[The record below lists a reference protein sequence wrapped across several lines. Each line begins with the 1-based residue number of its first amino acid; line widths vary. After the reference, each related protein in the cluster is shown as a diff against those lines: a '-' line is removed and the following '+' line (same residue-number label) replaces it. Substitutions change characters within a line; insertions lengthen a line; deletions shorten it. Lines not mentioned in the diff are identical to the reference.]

1 MKKTT
6 LFLMFLLLGSSIS
19 SQVAFYLRPTMDIKT
34 NQGNIFGHWRTKPV
48 YSTMTNQYF
57 SIHTGK
63 MYLDK
68 NQINLGI
75 NLGVTFKSKHFLEI
89 GIATDHS
96 GIQTQTS
103 KHDWGID
110 HYEPDLPIVRKGG
123 NHTHSEVG
131 SPFTRLSISYN
142 NLLWKNK
149 TNTIQVRGILGI
161 GSMYNHYV
169 DRKKGK
175 FITEEIPTFTLGIL
189 DSNVYN
195 TEYSKTVT
203 RAWRN
208 SLFLNV
214 GLGLDFYTKKNNK
227 YLFSF
232 DLFYVQGTRNVQ
244 VQHHR
249 IKVEDYN
256 LNKETTFRYT
266 FSSRG
271 SGFYFMLSRRLQVYP
286 WRPSKKSKGLE

>member
-19 SQVAFYLRPTMDIKT
+19 SQVAFYLRPTVNMKT
-34 NQGNIFGHWRTKPV
+34 NQGNIFGNRLTKPV

-63 MYLDK
+63 MYFDK
-68 NQINLGI
+68 IQIDLGI
-75 NLGVTFKSKHFLEI
+75 YLGLTYKNKHFFEV

-96 GIQTQTS
+96 GIQTQAS
-103 KHDWGID
+103 KHDWGVD
-110 HYEPDLPIVRKGG
+110 HYVADLPIVRKGG
-123 NHTHSEVG
+123 INNQSTIG

-149 TNTIQVRGILGI
+149 TNTLQVRGILGI

-169 DRKKGK
+169 NRKEG
-175 FITEEIPTFTLGIL
+175 IYVTGEIPSFPLGEL
-189 DSNVYN
+189 DSNVFN
-195 TEYSKTVT
+195 TEYIKTT
-203 RAWRN
+203 TSAWRN

-214 GLGLDFYTKKNNK
+214 GLGLDFYTKKNK

-244 VQHHR
+244 VDHHR

-286 WRPSKKSKGLE
+286 WRPSKNSKGLE